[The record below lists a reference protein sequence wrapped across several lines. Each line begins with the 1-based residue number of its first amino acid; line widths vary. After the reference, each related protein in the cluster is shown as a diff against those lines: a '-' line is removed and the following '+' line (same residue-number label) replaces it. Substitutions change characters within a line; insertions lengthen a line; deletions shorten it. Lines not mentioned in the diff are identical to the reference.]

1 VLLYHK
7 LFKKASVFT
16 QYVSLYAIKRYTPL
30 MATKTIIQW
39 SAYGVTAVVLGGL
52 VWGTVHAQSQG
63 REKSRSIAS
72 LHADLKTSESDLK
85 KSKTETAKA
94 ADEAA
99 QRAKES
105 TALADKLKASENALG
120 LLRQPK
126 KGPALTLA
134 ATNVTTATSGISSA
148 GFPDQT
154 LDVFV
159 DVSIA
164 NSGDDFDI
172 ITFDDVSKG
181 IKLVADGKTYFM
193 VIGSGDPQN
202 NGKTLLAPQTVEAK
216 QAAKGTLFFLV
227 DKNTHSGKL
236 SFRDQ
241 TIDVN
246 W

>member
-1 VLLYHK
+1 M
-7 LFKKASVFT
+7 T
-16 QYVSLYAIKRYTPL
+16 TKR
-30 MATKTIIQW
+30 IIQW
-39 SAYGVTAVVLGGL
+39 SAYGMTVVLLGGL

-63 REKSRSIAS
+63 RDKSRSIAS
-72 LHADLKTSESDLK
+72 LQADVKTT
-85 KSKTETAKA
+85 KSKLKDSQAETAKA
-94 ADEAA
+94 ASEAT

-105 TALADKLKASENALG
+105 TALADKLKASENALS
-120 LLRQPK
+120 LLQQPK

-134 ATNVTTATSGISSA
+134 ATNVTTATSGISTT
-148 GFPDQT
+148 GFPDMT

-159 DVSIA
+159 DVSIT
-164 NSGDDFDI
+164 NNGGDFDI
-172 ITFDDVSKG
+172 ITYNDISQG

-193 VIGSGDPQN
+193 TIGSGDPQN
-202 NGKTLLAPQTVEAK
+202 NGKTLLGPQTVEAK
-216 QAAKGTLFFLV
+216 QSAKGTLFFLV